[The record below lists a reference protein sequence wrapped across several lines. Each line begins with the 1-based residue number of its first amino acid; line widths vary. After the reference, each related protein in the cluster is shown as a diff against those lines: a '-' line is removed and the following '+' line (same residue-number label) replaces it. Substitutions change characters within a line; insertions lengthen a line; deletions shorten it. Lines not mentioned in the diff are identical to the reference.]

1 MLNIFYNCSGL
12 TSVTIPNS
20 VTFIG
25 NGAFSGLSETAFVK
39 VVIDD
44 IDSWLTKAF
53 VSKWPYGGQMHLYL
67 NGEEIKQL
75 VVPNNVT
82 TIGASTFK
90 NCAGLTSVIIPDN
103 VTIIY
108 GSAFEGCTNL
118 ASVSIPEGIS
128 SIGAKAFAGCTNLK
142 DVFCRAANVPLTG
155 GNAFQDANVASATLH
170 VPDASTNSYHESAP
184 WSEFGTIKGL
194 SGEELKVNKCE
205 TPTIAYTDGEL
216 QFSCATEG
224 AEFVSRISDEDIKEY
239 NDSKVKLNVTY
250 NISVYATAAGYENSD
265 AATATICW
273 IETEPKSE
281 ELPDGVTELKAYP
294 VLIQSKDG
302 QITIQGV
309 ADKAKV
315 EVYTIGGIEAGNGI
329 ATNGTVTINTSMNSG
344 EIAIVKIGGK
354 SVKVVVK

>member
-1 MLNIFYNCSGL
+1 M
-12 TSVTIPNS
+12 TSVTIPES
-20 VTFIG
+20 VTFVNIYG
-25 NGAFSGLSETAFVK
+25 NAYNGAFNGLSANASVNI
-39 VVIDD
+39 VIDD

-128 SIGAKAFAGCTNLK
+128 SIGAKAFAGCPNLK
-142 DVFCRAANVPLTG
+142 DVFCRAANVPQTG
-155 GNAFQDANVASATLH
+155 GNAFQETNVASATLH

-265 AATATICW
+265 AATATLCW

-281 ELPDGVTELKAYP
+281 ELPDGVTEVKAYP

-315 EVYTIGGIEAGNGI
+315 EVYTIGGVEAGSGI

>member
-1 MLNIFYNCSGL
+1 M
-12 TSVTIPNS
+12 
-20 VTFIG
+20 
-25 NGAFSGLSETAFVK
+25 
-39 VVIDD
+39 
-44 IDSWLTKAF
+44 
-53 VSKWPYGGQMHLYL
+53 
-67 NGEEIKQL
+67 
-75 VVPNNVT
+75 
-82 TIGASTFK
+82 
-90 NCAGLTSVIIPDN
+90 
-103 VTIIY
+103 
-108 GSAFEGCTNL
+108 
-118 ASVSIPEGIS
+118 
-128 SIGAKAFAGCTNLK
+128 K
-142 DVFCRAANVPLTG
+142 DVFCRATNVPLTG
-155 GNAFQDANVASATLH
+155 GNAFQNANVASATLH
-170 VPDASTNSYHESAP
+170 VPDASTNSYHESDP

-205 TPTIAYTDGEL
+205 TPTIAYMDGEL

-250 NISVYATAAGYENSD
+250 DISVYATAAGHDNSD
-265 AATATICW
+265 AATATLCW

-302 QITIQGV
+302 QITVQGV

-315 EVYTIGGIEAGNGI
+315 EVYTIGGVEAGSGI
-329 ATNGTVTINTSMNSG
+329 ATNGTVTINTNMSNG